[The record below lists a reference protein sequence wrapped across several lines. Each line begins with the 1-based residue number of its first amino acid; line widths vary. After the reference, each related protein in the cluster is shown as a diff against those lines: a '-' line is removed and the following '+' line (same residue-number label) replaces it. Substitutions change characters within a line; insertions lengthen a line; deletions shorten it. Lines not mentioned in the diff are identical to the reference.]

1 MNKPAYDIPN
11 IHRSLARDYYQ
22 GHITIEQVAADYHKC
37 GHRNFIDVEY
47 ARKQMQSLLI
57 DLTARALSCEPTM
70 AAITE
75 SLNEFSPVP
84 FKKTIEFDALGI
96 LMGVDVQGHMAIH
109 RLKVDDLASLS
120 IEDAED
126 ELQERLV
133 EGFAVFQGFAARVYE
148 EPEREPGCFHNGGC
162 DC

>member
-1 MNKPAYDIPN
+1 MSQKCHACGKL
-11 IHRSLARDYYQ
+11 HTSLDEAGYCCPCPTKHTLPS
-22 GHITIEQVAADYHKC
+22 GSEAD
-37 GHRNFIDVEY
+37 VPMLME
-47 ARKQMQSLLI
+47 
-57 DLTARALSCEPTM
+57 LTAKAISCEPTM

-148 EPEREPGCFHNGGC
+148 EPERAPGCTHNGNC

>member
-1 MNKPAYDIPN
+1 MSQKCHACGKL
-11 IHRSLARDYYQ
+11 HTSLDEAGYCCLTKHTLPS
-22 GHITIEQVAADYHKC
+22 GSEADVHMLM
-37 GHRNFIDVEY
+37 E
-47 ARKQMQSLLI
+47 
-57 DLTARALSCEPTM
+57 LTAKAMNCELTM

-75 SLNEFSPVP
+75 SLNEDERFP

-96 LMGVDVQGHMAIH
+96 LMGVDVQGNKAIH

-133 EGFAVFQGFAARVYE
+133 EGLAVFQGFAARVYE
-148 EPEREPGCFHNGGC
+148 EPERAPGCFHNGGC